1 MEVVMKLIAVAL
13 TAFTLGLV
21 SFETAQAQ
29 RYTNYRVC
37 AVYNDAR
44 TASCAFNTMEQ
55 CYASVS
61 GRGGWCEANVDYQ
74 SPGRRRSN

>member
-1 MEVVMKLIAVAL
+1 MKLLAL
-13 TAFTLGLV
+13 ALAAFTLALG

-29 RYTNYRVC
+29 RYTNYPVC
-37 AVYNDAR
+37 AVYNDSR
-44 TASCAFNTMEQ
+44 TASCAFDTMAQ